1 MGRKRTSAGIA
12 MTEFAIVTPML
23 FFILVG
29 SVDFMRLI
37 QANSTVADASRQGAR
52 QAVANST
59 AADNPYGASN
69 SQPCSGTTFTPSAS
83 GRGCLTDARIEE
95 TVAKFLAPLTTT
107 VTLYSN
113 KLASAC
119 PTPAPAQANLC
130 IAPAES
136 GSAGAYAD
144 CPSAKTALGHDPQ
157 PGDLGARKQEWLFPK
172 YKGCFLVQVT
182 VVYTFQPYTPF
193 GPILSLKSSTAMLGE
208 EY

>member
-1 MGRKRTSAGIA
+1 M
-12 MTEFAIVTPML
+12 VTPML

-37 QANSTVADASRQGAR
+37 QANSTVADAARQGAR
-52 QAVANST
+52 QSVANST
-59 AADNPYGASN
+59 AADNPWGAAN
-69 SQPCSGTTFTPSAS
+69 GQPCSGTSFTPSAS
-83 GRGCLTDARIEE
+83 GQGCLTDARIKA
-95 TVAKFLAPLTTT
+95 TVAQVVAPLTTT
-107 VTLYSN
+107 VTLFSN

-119 PTPAPAQANLC
+119 PTPASGQANVC

-144 CPSAKTALGHDPQ
+144 CPSATIALGHDPQ

-182 VVYTFQPYTPF
+182 VIYAFQPYTPF
-193 GPILSLKSSTAMLGE
+193 GPTIALKSSTAMLGE